1 MEAAR
6 DAHAEA
12 LREAEAARRE
22 EEIRV
27 EAAERAACLEQD
39 SSAEVRLVQRHH
51 IKRPSMHYMI

>member
-22 EEIRV
+22 AEARL
-27 EAAERAACLEQD
+27 EAAERAAREGGETLARLEQD
-39 SSAEVRLVQRHH
+39 SSAEVRAE
-51 IKRPSMHYMI
+51 